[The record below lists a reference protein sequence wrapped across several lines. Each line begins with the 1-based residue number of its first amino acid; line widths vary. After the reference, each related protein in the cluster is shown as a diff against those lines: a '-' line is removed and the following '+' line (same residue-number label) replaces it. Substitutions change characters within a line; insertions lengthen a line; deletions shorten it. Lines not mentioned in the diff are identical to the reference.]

1 MKTVIKD
8 ELTEAEARE
17 AHKADILSGN
27 DGVETGKRAGLIAA
41 EIAQHRADFSA
52 RKRAAETLTVTVPK
66 LQEQADGLKRESAR
80 LDEMAKRPFTS
91 LPLST
96 WLAEIGLT
104 DAPIEKLADLPG
116 IAMTFMLK
124 RMAAGSK
131 AMDAQAAAEK
141 AKREAAGLL
150 RDTASRALHDCA
162 KRAADA
168 MGFAMNQM
176 QAHDQFL
183 REIDGAV
190 RDCEWRCNQL
200 FSGRRVAVDRIDT
213 GVFDSPTASPIAML
227 DNGLQEQREVKALYL
242 RERRNLT
249 VYAPIN

>member
-1 MKTVIKD
+1 
-8 ELTEAEARE
+8 
-17 AHKADILSGN
+17 
-27 DGVETGKRAGLIAA
+27 
-41 EIAQHRADFSA
+41 
-52 RKRAAETLTVTVPK
+52 
-66 LQEQADGLKRESAR
+66 
-80 LDEMAKRPFTS
+80 MAKRPFTS

-150 RDTASRALHDCA
+150 RDTASRALHDRA

-242 RERRNLT
+242 RERAKLDRLRADQLT
-249 VYAPIN
+249 KPARERDRDSRRAAHEAAKVEHDEIQAEMLVVENTRWIFE